1 MKKDSFPKQQAC
13 QRRLPRILRFF
24 FLIFVLLIEPE
35 DNIFVFFFFISHCRR
50 GPTGPKRNPLL
61 AYLKETG
68 SKTEVAVKLP
78 QQPASSPELNSKE
91 IHNDQITP
99 EEISLKD
106 ANLEKPKTDDID
118 LPTISPDLNLSLLA
132 ECSFTGVK
140 PPRSEDL
147 PLETDLPSSEGPGC
161 GEVRFAS
168 DKSISQ
174 EEECL
179 NAVKSPVE
187 IPVPMEAAPSSTQ
200 DLTCSDTEV
209 SESRLSSLETELIED
224 QVPNLPCSD
233 ETLDKNLKELDSC
246 IPGSE
251 EHLETTS
258 QSCAEGFNQISVDEA
273 RSSSSFQLHY
283 DEDAYLSDESSLS
296 CIEFEPVEIGEEEHF
311 DPQESVNSPLNQ
323 VNSCM
328 PDNEEELMESPT
340 HNRMEEASISCQAQN
355 STHSYVD
362 ESSRCSNDSSF
373 SYLEFEPVEIHEDT
387 SNLETSLPKIQSNSP
402 ELKPAEVPNQTPD
415 LPCRQAATVIPANI
429 LKIKSL
435 VFDETASKIVLN
447 DSTNLLL
454 QILKQEKNITL
465 ASTAA
470 HPAVSAFST
479 DHNKVLECNNRRSS
493 NRIQYSKASSSCSF
507 DDTSSSSRAS
517 RCSQSNTPQRNVN
530 TPLDGS
536 FRQLRSQ
543 GQIQENHSMS
553 LRRRSKVNADPKN
566 VAENKGSKSQGS
578 NQQVSIAKNRS
589 SSKTNEQV
597 KSSFRATA
605 HFKSSQTS
613 SNRGIGMKTRKGQQ
627 SSSVV
632 SKERRNSSV
641 IKNNLK
647 ECDQRQLA
655 CEFCGKKME
664 TSRKLREH
672 LKAQHKN
679 QVKCKI
685 CKKSFG
691 E

>member
-1 MKKDSFPKQQAC
+1 M
-13 QRRLPRILRFF
+13 
-24 FLIFVLLIEPE
+24 LLIEPE

-200 DLTCSDTEV
+200 DLTCYDTEV

-233 ETLDKNLKELDSC
+233 ETLDKNLKELDSG

-258 QSCAEGFNQISVDEA
+258 QSCAEGFNQISEDEA

-296 CIEFEPVEIGEEEHF
+296 CI
-311 DPQESVNSPLNQ
+311 
-323 VNSCM
+323 
-328 PDNEEELMESPT
+328 
-340 HNRMEEASISCQAQN
+340 
-355 STHSYVD
+355 
-362 ESSRCSNDSSF
+362 
-373 SYLEFEPVEIHEDT
+373 EFEPVEIHEDT

-402 ELKPAEVPNQTPD
+402 ELKPAEVPNQTPN

-429 LKIKSL
+429 LTIKSL
-435 VFDETASKIVLN
+435 VFDETASKIELN

-454 QILKQEKNITL
+454 QILKQEKNSTL

-479 DHNKVLECNNRRSS
+479 DHKKVLECNSKRSS

-679 QVKCKI
+679 QAKCKI